1 GEKSYMKKPYTF
13 TLKQTRR
20 ASSLEEEENKMKKV
34 LLTAVVLGAVISFS
48 FVNHAP
54 EAASQGD
61 QVLLASRGSGA

>member
-1 GEKSYMKKPYTF
+1 
-13 TLKQTRR
+13 
-20 ASSLEEEENKMKKV
+20 MKKV
-34 LLTAVVLGAVISFS
+34 LLTAVVLGAVIGFS